1 MRPADRRLRAA
12 AAAALAAALLAAC
25 GDRGGARPSASAA
38 DSVAPLESPLSLV
51 DDAGRTV
58 TLPHPARRIV
68 ALVPSVTE
76 TVVALGAA
84 DRLVGRTD
92 FDQGPAVD
100 RLPSI
105 GGGLDPSVETLVSL
119 HPDLVLGWE
128 TSGRPE
134 LRDRLT
140 ALGIPVFAIKTED
153 TTDVFRAIRNVGRL
167 TARVRAADSLA
178 ASLRAD
184 LEAVRA
190 SVAGAARPTV
200 FYMAWNDPPLTAGPK
215 TFVSQVIEVAGGRN
229 VFADQ
234 AALWPTVSI
243 EEIVRRQP
251 DYVVVP
257 RGEQGQERVEAMKR
271 AAGWRELRAL
281 QQGRGVMVP
290 AEVVNQPG
298 PRLGEAARAMRDAIH
313 PELRRP

>member
-1 MRPADRRLRAA
+1 MRPAARRLRAA
-12 AAAALAAALLAAC
+12 TATLALPLLAAC
-25 GDRGGARPSASAA
+25 GERGGGARPSAEA
-38 DSVAPLESPLSLV
+38 DSIVSLDAPVSLV

-92 FDQGPAVD
+92 FDRGPAVD

-128 TSGRPE
+128 TNGRPE
-134 LRDRLT
+134 LRNRLT
-140 ALGIPVFAIKTED
+140 ALGIPVFSVKTED
-153 TTDVFRAIRNVGRL
+153 TTDVFRAIRNLGRL
-167 TARVRAADSLA
+167 TARAHAADSLA
-178 ASLRAD
+178 ASLRAE

-190 SVAGAARPTV
+190 SVAGAPRPTV

-234 AALWPTVSI
+234 AALWPTVSL

-251 DYVVVP
+251 EYVVVP
-257 RGEQGQERVEAMKR
+257 RGEQGAERVEAMKR
-271 AAGWRELRAL
+271 APGWRELRAL

>member
-1 MRPADRRLRAA
+1 LFSAARRLAA
-12 AAAALAAALLAAC
+12 VTLSLTLLAAC
-25 GDRGGARPSASAA
+25 GDRQGGGARPQSASAA
-38 DSVAPLESPLSLV
+38 DSAVRLV

-92 FDQGPAVD
+92 FDREPALA

-105 GGGLDPSVETLVSL
+105 GGGLDPSLETLVSL
-119 HPDLVLGWE
+119 KPDLVLGWE

-140 ALGIPVFAIKTED
+140 ALGIPVFSIKTED
-153 TTDVFRAIRNVGRL
+153 TTDVFRALRNVGRL
-167 TARVRAADSLA
+167 TGRTRAADSLA
-178 ASLRAD
+178 ASLRRELD
-184 LEAVRA
+184 QVRA
-190 SVAGAARPTV
+190 SVAGSARPSV

-215 TFVSQVIEVAGGRN
+215 TFISQVIEVAGGRN
-229 VFADQ
+229 AFAD
-234 AALWPTVSI
+234 ATALWPTVSL

-251 DYVVVP
+251 DFVVVP
-257 RGEQGQERVEAMKR
+257 LGEQPSRVEAMRR
-271 AAGWRELRAL
+271 APGWRELRAL
-281 QQGRGVMVP
+281 REGRAVQVP
-290 AEVVNQPG
+290 ADVVNQPG
-298 PRLGEAARAMRDAIH
+298 PRIAQAARAMRDAIH

>member
-1 MRPADRRLRAA
+1 MRSAARRLHAA
-12 AAAALAAALLAAC
+12 AILAATLAAGC
-25 GDRGGARPSASAA
+25 GERGGARPPPPPASA
-38 DSVAPLESPLSLV
+38 DSSVSLL

-92 FDQGPAVD
+92 FDHGPAVD

-119 HPDLVLGWE
+119 RPDLVLGWE
-128 TSGRPE
+128 TTGRPE

-140 ALGIPVFAIKTED
+140 ALGIPVFSIKTED
-153 TTDVFRAIRNVGRL
+153 TTDVFRAVRNVGRL
-167 TARVRAADSLA
+167 TGRTRAADSLA
-178 ASLRAD
+178 ASLRGE

-251 DYVVVP
+251 EFVVVP
-257 RGEQGQERVEAMKR
+257 RGEQGAERVEAMKR
-271 AAGWRELRAL
+271 APGWRELRAL
-281 QQGRGVMVP
+281 REGRGVMVP